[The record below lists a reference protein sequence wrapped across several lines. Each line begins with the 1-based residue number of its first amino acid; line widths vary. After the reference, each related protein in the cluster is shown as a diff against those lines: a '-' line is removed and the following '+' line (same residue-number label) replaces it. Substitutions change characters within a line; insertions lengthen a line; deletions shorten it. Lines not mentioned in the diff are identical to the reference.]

1 MTAIAD
7 AHPMITTA
15 PVDIPR
21 DDGHAMRDPIPVEAF
36 LERSAPDMR
45 ELAERLRGLLHET
58 IPDATE
64 RVRPGWG
71 IIGYD
76 LPNGRKTTFFAWVWP
91 EAVHVHLGFVRG
103 VLMDDPGRLLDGGG
117 VTKQARWLT
126 FRPGDDID
134 PRWLAPLIREA
145 ARIARL
151 SLAERYAAEQ
161 EIAARTEP
169 ELEPVD

>member
-1 MTAIAD
+1 
-7 AHPMITTA
+7 
-15 PVDIPR
+15 
-21 DDGHAMRDPIPVEAF
+21 MRDPIPVEAF
-36 LERSAPDMR
+36 LERSAPEMR
-45 ELAERLRGLLHET
+45 ELAQRLRVVIRATL
-58 IPDATE
+58 PDATE

-103 VLMDDPGRLLDGGG
+103 VLMRDPKGVLDGGG

-126 FRPGDDID
+126 FRPGDAVD
-134 PRWLAPLIREA
+134 PRRLAPLILEA

-151 SLAERYAAEQ
+151 SPVERYAAEQ
-161 EIAARTEP
+161 EIAAGALAD
-169 ELEPVD
+169 LERAD